1 MQREIRYFLEHKTEK
16 FWVSL
21 HVWDEVKTN
30 DPLRAKSFEYK
41 QEAENYLSEIKPRY
55 QSNFSGDTFRQYN
68 KTAITFQR
76 MTQEGL
82 LKLGYDLFKDFEVTE
97 HEFVDHIKEQ

>member
-1 MQREIRYFLEHKTEK
+1 MEREKIKYFLEHKTER

-41 QEAENYLSEIKPRY
+41 PEAEAYLSEIKPKY
-55 QSNFSGDTFRQYN
+55 QSNFSGDTLRQYN
-68 KTAITFQR
+68 KTQILFQR
-76 MTQEGL
+76 ITREGL
-82 LKLGYDLFKDFEVTE
+82 LKLGYDLFTDFEVTE
-97 HEFVDHIKEQ
+97 HEFAGN